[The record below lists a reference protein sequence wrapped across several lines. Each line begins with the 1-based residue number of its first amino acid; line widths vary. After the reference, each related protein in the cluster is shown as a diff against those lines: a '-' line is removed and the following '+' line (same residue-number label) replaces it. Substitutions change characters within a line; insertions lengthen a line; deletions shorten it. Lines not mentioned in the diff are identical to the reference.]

1 MGPRQPA
8 PPEDS
13 AIRVARIDDPLA
25 RPLLDELRREYSER
39 YGEAARGEMTRFPD
53 SDFAP
58 PDGLLLLLVLGG
70 RPVAGGAFRRYDER
84 TAEVKRMWTASD
96 SRRKG
101 YASLVLAALERAA
114 AQAGYERIHLT
125 TGPRQPE
132 ARGLYLAAGYRPGFD
147 VHADP
152 ETVGPLA
159 FDKDLS
165 HSEPRPEATPERGP
179 HPSNGLRTAS
189 PQHPVPD
196 PGLALDP
203 CTGQLRR
210 QRERA
215 RRERVR

>member
-1 MGPRQPA
+1 MGPLQPV

-39 YGEAARGEMTRFPD
+39 YGDAAKGEMTRFPD
-53 SDFAP
+53 SDFSP
-58 PDGLLLLLVLGG
+58 PHGLLLLLVLGG
-70 RPVAGGAFRRYDER
+70 RPVAGGAYRRYDQH

-101 YASLVLAALERAA
+101 YASLLLAALERAA

-132 ARGLYLAAGYRPGFD
+132 ARGLYLAAGYRPDFD
-147 VHADP
+147 VHAAP

-165 HSEPRPEATPERGP
+165 HFGPGPKPTSGRELDPR
-179 HPSNGLRTAS
+179 S
-189 PQHPVPD
+189 VPD
-196 PGLALDP
+196 QGLVQDP
-203 CTGQLRR
+203 CTGQF
-210 QRERA
+210 RA
-215 RRERVR
+215 RRARNRGERVR